1 MPAAESNPTH
11 DPGSGRRAP
20 SDSDPWTTNFWPRE
34 SAGFERLVFFSD
46 AVIAI
51 ALTLAAVE
59 IGTPEAEDPTSPA
72 SLWAAIVDKGPQLTA
87 YALTF
92 FWVAVYWKANHR
104 FTTTLRGISGRY
116 ITVMLVYL
124 AAIALLPFTAST
136 LGEYPNNAVAV
147 AALAVFVTVASTMEI
162 GLILVA
168 QRDDLYLARLSS
180 AQLRYQVWG
189 AATPLP
195 GFLISIP
202 VAFAS
207 PVAGVLCW
215 FIGAVIFG
223 WLFGRRLP
231 ALDGDAP
238 PQTTTTPEAGT

>member
-1 MPAAESNPTH
+1 MPDADSNPAP
-11 DPGSGRRAP
+11 DPASVRPAP
-20 SDSDPWTTNFWPRE
+20 PDTDPWTATFWPRE

-72 SLWAAIVDKGPQLTA
+72 SLWAAIVDKGPQLAA

-147 AALAVFVTVASTMEI
+147 GALAVFVTVASTMEI
-162 GLILVA
+162 VLILVA
-168 QRDDLYLARLSS
+168 QRDDLYLSPLSS
-180 AQLRYQVWG
+180 AQLRYRVLG

-207 PVAGVLCW
+207 PLAGVLCW
-215 FIGAVIFG
+215 FIGSVAFG
-223 WLFGRRLP
+223 WVLGRRLP
-231 ALDGDAP
+231 EPEGDLAP
-238 PQTTTTPEAGT
+238 TTTTTPEAGT